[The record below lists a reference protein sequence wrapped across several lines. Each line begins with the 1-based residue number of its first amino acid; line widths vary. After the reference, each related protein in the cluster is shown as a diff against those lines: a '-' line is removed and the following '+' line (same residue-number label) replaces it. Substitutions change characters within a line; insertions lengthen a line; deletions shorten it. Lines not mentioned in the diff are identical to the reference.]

1 MPLSQ
6 AIGMM
11 TEAMQPEMVHRA
23 AWKASV
29 MGTLNVIVAV
39 LSVRLIVLVA
49 VCGGIGL
56 ALQALSVPDPYRLGA
71 LGIYAVF
78 VVCPCIWLASRR

>member
-1 MPLSQ
+1 M
-6 AIGMM
+6 
-11 TEAMQPEMVHRA
+11 EMQPELMHRA

-29 MGTLNVIVAV
+29 LGSLNVIFAV

-56 ALQALSVPDPYRLGA
+56 SLQALQNPDPFRLGA
-71 LGIYAVF
+71 LGIYALF